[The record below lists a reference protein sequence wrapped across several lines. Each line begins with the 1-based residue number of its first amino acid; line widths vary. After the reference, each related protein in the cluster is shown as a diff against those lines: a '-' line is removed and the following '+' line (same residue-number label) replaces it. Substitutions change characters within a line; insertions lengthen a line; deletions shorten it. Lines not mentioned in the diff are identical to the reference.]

1 MINANNNGMK
11 LENETAS
18 LVKKYLSYEVESYRT
33 TKAKDNVLLK
43 NAPYKSIYG
52 RNSRT
57 EFLLLHGGRRIR
69 IECKA
74 QHSQGSVD
82 EKLPYLYENFK
93 NAIPETEA
101 IIVIEGE
108 GFKKGSK
115 EWLRNKARGTKIQV
129 FSLDQF
135 EKYLSKGLP
144 KKSLFRKVIE
154 IFCKTK
160 EYTDLQL
167 CTFYHNT

>member
-11 LENETAS
+11 LESETAS
-18 LVKKYLSYEVESYRT
+18 LVTKYLSYAVEPYRT
-33 TKAKDNVLLK
+33 TKTKDNVLLK
-43 NAPYKSIYG
+43 NAPYRSIYG

-93 NAIPETEA
+93 RAIPEKEA

-115 EWLRNKARGTKIQV
+115 EWLRHKARGTKIQV
-129 FSLDQF
+129 FSLTQF
-135 EKYLSKGLP
+135 EEYLSKGLP
-144 KKSLFRKVIE
+144 KKSLFTRLKE
-154 IFCKTK
+154 IFFHVH
-160 EYTDLQL
+160 EYTNLQL